1 MTSAP
6 RLSLLACAGATLA
19 AGLWAGLARL
29 GWDLTPGP
37 APADLHGPLLVCG
50 VFGTLVALE
59 RAVALGP
66 AWAFLGP
73 AASVAGTAGLLAGL
87 PPEAA
92 GWAYVLAAATLCI
105 ASLRTM
111 QLQPAPFTASLAAG
125 ALAWL
130 YGSVM
135 WARGAAI
142 PDLVGWWLAFLILTV
157 AGERLELSRLT
168 PQRRGG
174 LPLYAAACGLLLA
187 GAACGLTDRAG
198 AALAGTGLLTLTGWL
213 VRLDIA
219 VRTVRRDGQARFMA
233 VCMLAGYA
241 WLGLAGLALVAQPP
255 SETAFGYDI
264 ALHAVLVGFVMSMV
278 FGHAPIILPAVARV
292 RIPYGPL
299 LYGPLVLLHASVALR
314 AGSGLAG
321 WPPGRRW
328 SGLLTVA
335 ALLAYPICA
344 AASKRF
350 GRRLR
355 PLSSRRAVP

>member
-29 GWDLTPGP
+29 GWELTPGP

-50 VFGTLVALE
+50 VFGTLIALE
-59 RAVALGP
+59 RAVALGQ

-73 AASVAGTAGLLAGL
+73 TASVAGTAGLLAGL

-92 GWAYVLAAATLCI
+92 GWAYVLAAVVLCS
-105 ASLRTM
+105 AALRTM
-111 QLQPAPFTASLAAG
+111 QLQPAPFTATLAAG

-130 YGSVM
+130 SGSVL

-142 PDLVGWWLAFLILTV
+142 PDLAGWWLAFLVLTV
-157 AGERLELSRLT
+157 AGERLELSRLR
-168 PQRRGG
+168 PPRRGG

-187 GAACGLTDRAG
+187 GAAEGLTDRAG

-213 VRLDIA
+213 VRHDVAVPA
-219 VRTVRRDGQARFMA
+219 VRRGGQARFMA
-233 VCMLAGYA
+233 TCMLAGYA
-241 WLGLAGLALVAQPP
+241 WLGLAGLALVARPP

-264 ALHAVLVGFVMSMV
+264 ALHAVLIGFVLSMV
-278 FGHAPIILPAVARV
+278 FGHAPIILPAVARLPV
-292 RIPYGPL
+292 PYGPL

-314 AGSGLAG
+314 VGSGLAG

-335 ALLAYPICA
+335 ALLAYPLCA

-350 GRRLR
+350 GAR
-355 PLSSRRAVP
+355 PQSRPVPRALP